1 MNFLYGFLVVLHVFV
16 CLFLML
22 VILLQAGKGSGLSG
36 LMGSGGD
43 MFGGQGVEKPLSILT
58 AIIAGLFLVT
68 TLSLSYLSTQGP
80 SSRSVT
86 DDMKSRTSAPAS
98 TAVPT
103 QAPAAAPVQQQPVA
117 TPSK

>member
-1 MNFLYGFLVVLHVFV
+1 MNFLYGFLVALHVFV

-68 TLSLSYLSTQGP
+68 TLSLSYLSTKGT

-86 DDMKSRTSAPAS
+86 DDMKSRTAAPTS
-98 TAVPT
+98 TVPT
-103 QAPAAAPVQQQPVA
+103 PAPAAAPVQQPVA